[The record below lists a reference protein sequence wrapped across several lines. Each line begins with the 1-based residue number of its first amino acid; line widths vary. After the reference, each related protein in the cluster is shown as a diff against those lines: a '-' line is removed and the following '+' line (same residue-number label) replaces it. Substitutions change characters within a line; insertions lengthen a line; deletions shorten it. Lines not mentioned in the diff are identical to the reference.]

1 MVELVTDPLAH
12 GTTLR
17 ALIEIVLLG
26 GVSGAIGCWVVL
38 YEISYSAESL
48 AHGLFPGLVG
58 AALLG
63 LPLRLGGAVGILIA
77 AVLIAIASRL
87 ATDTADTAIAVVITS
102 MFGLGVL
109 MALSPDS
116 PPGIQELLFGDLLG
130 VSDRDLVIAATVA
143 AAIGGVLWLMHD
155 RLLAIGFDRGT
166 GPAIVTSA
174 ATVNTLLLILVAA
187 TILIGVQGLG
197 NLLVAAILVG
207 PAATARLL
215 THRIA
220 PMITVSIT
228 VALIAG
234 IAGIYVSYYAKTAA
248 GASIVGCLVLL
259 YLAAAAWAAIPRRQ
273 PVATT

>member
-102 MFGLGVL
+102 MFRLGVL

-166 GPAIVTSA
+166 GPAIGTSA

>member
-166 GPAIVTSA
+166 GPAIGTSA

>member
-1 MVELVTDPLAH
+1 
-12 GTTLR
+12 
-17 ALIEIVLLG
+17 
-26 GVSGAIGCWVVL
+26 
-38 YEISYSAESL
+38 
-48 AHGLFPGLVG
+48 
-58 AALLG
+58 
-63 LPLRLGGAVGILIA
+63 
-77 AVLIAIASRL
+77 
-87 ATDTADTAIAVVITS
+87 

-130 VSDRDLVIAATVA
+130 VSDRDLVIAATIA
-143 AAIGGVLWLMHD
+143 AAVGGVLWLMHD

-166 GPAIVTSA
+166 GPAIGTSA
-174 ATVNTLLLILVAA
+174 ATVNTLLLLLVAA

-207 PAATARLL
+207 PAAAARLV

-220 PMITVSIT
+220 PMITASIAF
-228 VALIAG
+228 ALIAG
-234 IAGIYVSYYAKTAA
+234 VAGIYVSYYAKTAA

-259 YLAAAAWAAIPRRQ
+259 YLAAAAWAAFPRRQ